1 LQVLHFAGNAYVG
14 ESMKFPELYRQNIT
28 VTTEHLVD
36 AMLAANV
43 PYLVYSSSCATYGN
57 VEKLPITE
65 MSPQKPISPYGE
77 AKLNAEKVI
86 KKAVE
91 KNPGR
96 LSAVKT

>member
-1 LQVLHFAGNAYVG
+1 
-14 ESMKFPELYRQNIT
+14 MKFPELYRQNIT